1 MKVIQQISTM
11 ASNRGVDKLHSQM
24 KDLSRSGMGLPITTV
39 ALRGYLTICINTMW
53 GVGQLLTTAVLRALL
68 SRKDEWSY
76 RTPFSLQW
84 IWSVPLIIVIA
95 LAPESPRW
103 LVRKDRY
110 NEARKSLRRLAFAPS
125 DAELDNAIAMLR
137 HSDDIEKELVTGTSY
152 LDCFKGINL
161 RKSEIACRMGHSSS
175 IRSFAHGVF
184 GLLL

>member
-1 MKVIQQISTM
+1 M
-11 ASNRGVDKLHSQM
+11 
-24 KDLSRSGMGLPITTV
+24 
-39 ALRGYLTICINTMW
+39 MW
-53 GVGQLLTTAVLRALL
+53 GAWQLLATAVLRALL

-84 IWSVPLIIVIA
+84 IWPAPLIIGIA
-95 LAPESPRW
+95 FVPESPWW

-137 HSDDIEKELVTGTSY
+137 HSDDIKKELVAGTSY

-161 RKSEIACRMGHSSS
+161 RKTENCMCRMGHSSS